1 VIKMNRSVA
10 LKTLLLMAFLLI
22 GLTSVVS
29 AAALSVTTDQ
39 ASYAQGG
46 AVAIS
51 GAGTA
56 DAWVA
61 LEVSNPLGG
70 RIYLDTVQVA
80 TAETYSSTFTL
91 PGDAMTGTY
100 TVSASAA
107 GETASTTFTVTGV
120 VPPVTG
126 VIDVAV
132 EVASLYFPG
141 EDAYIY
147 VLTAKDGRP
156 TNATVAGTLHIGPGT
171 LVSSLTLT
179 YVSEGLYMATATV
192 DAAGSY
198 LVVVDATMGANY
210 GSAIKSFEVS
220 PTLVAWQ
227 DVILAMSDDIAV
239 IKTDSGVLLGKVTGI
254 EGTVAT
260 IQTDQGTFTA
270 DIAAAKAAVEGLT
283 VPLYAA
289 VVLALIAA
297 IAAVISVVQLSRK
310 LAG

>member
-1 VIKMNRSVA
+1 MNRSIA

-29 AAALSVTTDQ
+29 AAALSVTTNQ

-70 RIYLDTVQVA
+70 RIYLDTVQVS

-120 VPPVTG
+120 APPVTG

-156 TNATVAGTLHIGPGT
+156 TNATVAGSLHIGPGT
-171 LVSSLTLT
+171 LVSSLTFT
-179 YVSEGLYMATATV
+179 YVSEGLYVATATV
-192 DAAGSY
+192 TAEGSY

-210 GSAIKSFEVS
+210 GSAIKSFEVN
-220 PTLVAWQ
+220 PTLVEL
-227 DVILAMSDDIAV
+227 VGISGDIAT